1 MVRNIFIDESA
12 RDVED
17 DWEEEQDEEDNDGEE
32 LNERVSVNQT
42 SSLLRI
48 RSEAVCVA
56 DGGTPHD
63 QANIASGEIT
73 RPFATSIASKSAP
86 SSHGPSFGRPGSSE
100 ASSSSLRTI
109 ELVQSKAPALSIA
122 PPFCTPSTPVS
133 LQRVAR
139 TSETG
144 QWQCKHRSLEWTRIQ
159 SGTYRNDIGLIVDVA
174 ENVATTYV
182 VPRIGD
188 PDAPRRRGS
197 KRFFTSKEVR
207 RYVRSGRDFTYENSL
222 GFDRW
227 TLGRGHTRIFKC
239 GFEVLSLKT
248 GYSGPGELP
257 TVEEF
262 QLFYTNHCPHL
273 DTQEGLELLERTAR
287 LLLPPISPREHCEIV
302 GGPLFGSVCQAIWWR
317 PGLVSTWA
325 LWHSSSM
332 SRMQTVTALDVESC
346 SEVTF
351 LKDFLVF
358 HNEAFTPMGDDAHR
372 WLSVGHINRA
382 PNGVQIGDM
391 CEVIRGPEAGA
402 KGRLIDKIGR
412 PSSVAYDSYRMTYGL
427 ELDGRRQG
435 NKGIGGGRWP
445 VYKIHWLPGH
455 CDWYPPFEGFTRM
468 VASSGQW
475 MSLCASSTILLYFQK
490 LPTSSMLTKSGVYCS
505 TSRKWV
511 KLEDA
516 IRPNRRGI
524 TMVYEKEGAPQR
536 PLMRARTPPAPP
548 LPSQYLGSVWDPDP
562 QKTNG
567 CELSKWIEWFP
578 ALASALPTP
587 GLLVKL
593 EAPFIMFHGNPNVWR
608 IMKLNGSAAPSL
620 VYGVEGVFSFP
631 IEHPTEVPPDRML
644 PLRPSEV
651 QRPYEALVVHRR
663 HEFFGRVVL
672 VKPCDSPHRNMR
684 QGPLE
689 CGRDTIEITLHGED
703 ATAFPIGK
711 ECVYSPD
718 LMERVF
724 GDGQPP
730 AAPMKRCTRCASLTL
745 TALIF
750 CQGDW
755 GGGGGKRDVMWFEDT
770 DKTRLPSKSGTS
782 SSSASLKAEE
792 WKKKGG
798 YIDLYVQIEGRF
810 SGNGCRI
817 LLGHPDNNVP
827 LDVGYKDPGLIP
839 VLQLSRAADNSDG
852 TQDPLVSARHTRFG
866 SWQPHRLVIGR
877 FTYPRTP
884 ECDPNT
890 FTLSS
895 SGAHREHQPAP
906 TNSSSLLTTLPLLP
920 HQFKRELAQVF
931 PLDLQSSN
939 SPVQPYIWLLPSA
952 YQTLSPPPWSPN
964 FPVMADTITRRG
976 MHRWCET
983 CAPQYDGVPKVI
995 SATILKPDH
1004 HTDDSYDF
1012 DDIHDAVIYIL
1023 SSGTAYRETD
1033 VAVTAALPALIC
1045 SEALSLN

>member
-42 SSLLRI
+42 ST
-48 RSEAVCVA
+48 SEANSTTEDDLSATNRARWISVVDVIASAYAAEPATHSIGSSCVA

-109 ELVQSKAPALSIA
+109 ELVQSKAPALSM
-122 PPFCTPSTPVS
+122 PRPFVPLPHQYLYSGWLGP
-133 LQRVAR
+133 QRQDNGMQTLNA
-139 TSETG
+139 SALLLSS
-144 QWQCKHRSLEWTRIQ
+144 RSLEWTRIQ

-287 LLLPPISPREHCEIV
+287 LLLPPISPRERCEIV
-302 GGPLFGSVCQAIWWR
+302 GGPLFGSVCTVTGPSHNEHELDVVVLGGPHASVPACLLRRFFR
-317 PGLVSTWA
+317 PGDLVEARLGFHVGTVA
-325 LWHSSSM
+325 FVVDV
-332 SRMQTVTALDVESC
+332 QDATVTALDVESC

-427 ELDGRRQG
+427 ELDVAD
-435 NKGIGGGRWP
+435 KGTRALVEVDGQYRLIIAPTKDLKLLTEYMPLTGADVSRLVGSHPHLSTIIP
-445 VYKIHWLPGH
+445 VQTMLDDLP
-455 CDWYPPFEGFTRM
+455 DRFTRFIGYRVTVIGTHHLKGSQGWLRAVSM
-468 VASSGQW
+468 DVAVCELDHSAVFSKATHQ
-475 MSLCASSTILLYFQK
+475 LHVDKI
-490 LPTSSMLTKSGVYCS
+490 GVYCS

-672 VKPCDSPHRNMR
+672 VKPCDSPRVWVVSLPTGKDKR
-684 QGPLE
+684 KFRLE
-689 CGRDTIEITLHGED
+689 DEDLVLYGRL
-703 ATAFPIGK
+703 
-711 ECVYSPD
+711 
-718 LMERVF
+718 
-724 GDGQPP
+724 
-730 AAPMKRCTRCASLTL
+730 
-745 TALIF
+745 
-750 CQGDW
+750 
-755 GGGGGKRDVMWFEDT
+755 
-770 DKTRLPSKSGTS
+770 
-782 SSSASLKAEE
+782 
-792 WKKKGG
+792 
-798 YIDLYVQIEGRF
+798 
-810 SGNGCRI
+810 
-817 LLGHPDNNVP
+817 
-827 LDVGYKDPGLIP
+827 
-839 VLQLSRAADNSDG
+839 
-852 TQDPLVSARHTRFG
+852 
-866 SWQPHRLVIGR
+866 
-877 FTYPRTP
+877 
-884 ECDPNT
+884 
-890 FTLSS
+890 
-895 SGAHREHQPAP
+895 
-906 TNSSSLLTTLPLLP
+906 
-920 HQFKRELAQVF
+920 
-931 PLDLQSSN
+931 
-939 SPVQPYIWLLPSA
+939 
-952 YQTLSPPPWSPN
+952 
-964 FPVMADTITRRG
+964 
-976 MHRWCET
+976 
-983 CAPQYDGVPKVI
+983 
-995 SATILKPDH
+995 
-1004 HTDDSYDF
+1004 
-1012 DDIHDAVIYIL
+1012 
-1023 SSGTAYRETD
+1023 
-1033 VAVTAALPALIC
+1033 
-1045 SEALSLN
+1045 

>member
-1 MVRNIFIDESA
+1 MPAFIDESA

-17 DWEEEQDEEDNDGEE
+17 DWKRNRIEEDNDGEE
-32 LNERVSVNQT
+32 LNERVSVNKT

-48 RSEAVCVA
+48 RSEAVA
-56 DGGTPHD
+56 WPTEAHLHD
-63 QANIASGEIT
+63 QANIASGEIK

-86 SSHGPSFGRPGSSE
+86 SSLNSE
-100 ASSSSLRTI
+100 ALRHPAPLSGPSSSSNQRHPLCLCPR
-109 ELVQSKAPALSIA
+109 
-122 PPFCTPSTPVS
+122 PFVPPSTQVS

-144 QWQCKHRSLEWTRIQ
+144 QWHANS
-159 SGTYRNDIGLIVDVA
+159 TYRNDIGLIVDVA

-197 KRFFTSKEVR
+197 KRFFTSKEVQ

-227 TLGRGHTRIFKC
+227 TLGEATPAIFKC

-287 LLLPPISPREHCEIV
+287 LLLPPISPRERCEIARRSG
-302 GGPLFGSVCQAIWWR
+302 GGPAWFPRGHCGIR
-317 PGLVSTWA
+317 RRCPGC
-325 LWHSSSM
+325 
-332 SRMQTVTALDVESC
+332 TVTALDVESC

-427 ELDGRRQG
+427 ELDVAD
-435 NKGIGGGRWP
+435 KGTRALVEVDGQYRLIIAPTKDLKLLTEYMPLTGADVSRLVGSHPHLSTIIP
-445 VYKIHWLPGH
+445 VQTMLDDLP
-455 CDWYPPFEGFTRM
+455 DRFTRFIGYRVTVIGTHHLKGSQGWLRAVSM
-468 VASSGQW
+468 DVAVCELDHSAVFSKATHQ
-475 MSLCASSTILLYFQK
+475 LHVDKI
-490 LPTSSMLTKSGVYCS
+490 GVYCS

-524 TMVYEKEGAPQR
+524 TMVYEKEVP
-536 PLMRARTPPAPP
+536 
-548 LPSQYLGSVWDPDP
+548 GSVWDPDP

-620 VYGVEGVFSFP
+620 VYGVEGVLVSLSSTLQRSRP
-631 IEHPTEVPPDRML
+631 IECCHF
-644 PLRPSEV
+644 RPSEV

-672 VKPCDSPHRNMR
+672 VKPCDSPRVWVVSLPTGKDKR
-684 QGPLE
+684 KFRLE
-689 CGRDTIEITLHGED
+689 DEDLVLYGRFMTIE
-703 ATAFPIGK
+703 
-711 ECVYSPD
+711 
-718 LMERVF
+718 
-724 GDGQPP
+724 
-730 AAPMKRCTRCASLTL
+730 
-745 TALIF
+745 AL
-750 CQGDW
+750 
-755 GGGGGKRDVMWFEDT
+755 
-770 DKTRLPSKSGTS
+770 
-782 SSSASLKAEE
+782 
-792 WKKKGG
+792 
-798 YIDLYVQIEGRF
+798 YI
-810 SGNGCRI
+810 S
-817 LLGHPDNNVP
+817 
-827 LDVGYKDPGLIP
+827 
-839 VLQLSRAADNSDG
+839 
-852 TQDPLVSARHTRFG
+852 
-866 SWQPHRLVIGR
+866 
-877 FTYPRTP
+877 YP
-884 ECDPNT
+884 
-890 FTLSS
+890 F
-895 SGAHREHQPAP
+895 
-906 TNSSSLLTTLPLLP
+906 
-920 HQFKRELAQVF
+920 
-931 PLDLQSSN
+931 
-939 SPVQPYIWLLPSA
+939 
-952 YQTLSPPPWSPN
+952 
-964 FPVMADTITRRG
+964 
-976 MHRWCET
+976 
-983 CAPQYDGVPKVI
+983 
-995 SATILKPDH
+995 
-1004 HTDDSYDF
+1004 
-1012 DDIHDAVIYIL
+1012 
-1023 SSGTAYRETD
+1023 
-1033 VAVTAALPALIC
+1033 
-1045 SEALSLN
+1045 

>member
-42 SSLLRI
+42 ST
-48 RSEAVCVA
+48 SEANSTTEDDLSATNRARWISVVDVIASAYAAEPATHSIGSSCVA
-56 DGGTPHD
+56 NGGTPHD

-109 ELVQSKAPALSIA
+109 ELVQSKAPALSM
-122 PPFCTPSTPVS
+122 PRPFVPLPHQYLYSGWLGP
-133 LQRVAR
+133 QRQDNGMQTLNA
-139 TSETG
+139 SALLLSS
-144 QWQCKHRSLEWTRIQ
+144 RSLEWTRIQ

-287 LLLPPISPREHCEIV
+287 LLLPPISPRERCEIV
-302 GGPLFGSVCQAIWWR
+302 GGPLFGSVCTVTGPSHNEHELDVVVLGGPHASVPACLLRRFFR
-317 PGLVSTWA
+317 PGDLVEARLGFHVGTVA
-325 LWHSSSM
+325 FVVDV
-332 SRMQTVTALDVESC
+332 QDATVTALDVESC

-427 ELDGRRQG
+427 ELDVAD
-435 NKGIGGGRWP
+435 KGTRALVEVDGQYRLIIAPTKDLKLLTEYMPLTGADVSRLVGSHPHLSTIIP
-445 VYKIHWLPGH
+445 VYEIHWLPGH

-468 VASSGQW
+468 V
-475 MSLCASSTILLYFQK
+475 
-490 LPTSSMLTKSGVYCS
+490 LPTSSMLTKSGFIALHLV
-505 TSRKWV
+505 
-511 KLEDA
+511 
-516 IRPNRRGI
+516 NGRGI

-672 VKPCDSPHRNMR
+672 VKPCDSPRVWVVSLPTGKDKR
-684 QGPLE
+684 KFRLE
-689 CGRDTIEITLHGED
+689 DEDLVLYGRL
-703 ATAFPIGK
+703 
-711 ECVYSPD
+711 
-718 LMERVF
+718 
-724 GDGQPP
+724 
-730 AAPMKRCTRCASLTL
+730 
-745 TALIF
+745 
-750 CQGDW
+750 
-755 GGGGGKRDVMWFEDT
+755 
-770 DKTRLPSKSGTS
+770 
-782 SSSASLKAEE
+782 
-792 WKKKGG
+792 
-798 YIDLYVQIEGRF
+798 
-810 SGNGCRI
+810 
-817 LLGHPDNNVP
+817 
-827 LDVGYKDPGLIP
+827 
-839 VLQLSRAADNSDG
+839 
-852 TQDPLVSARHTRFG
+852 
-866 SWQPHRLVIGR
+866 
-877 FTYPRTP
+877 
-884 ECDPNT
+884 
-890 FTLSS
+890 
-895 SGAHREHQPAP
+895 
-906 TNSSSLLTTLPLLP
+906 
-920 HQFKRELAQVF
+920 
-931 PLDLQSSN
+931 
-939 SPVQPYIWLLPSA
+939 
-952 YQTLSPPPWSPN
+952 
-964 FPVMADTITRRG
+964 
-976 MHRWCET
+976 
-983 CAPQYDGVPKVI
+983 
-995 SATILKPDH
+995 
-1004 HTDDSYDF
+1004 
-1012 DDIHDAVIYIL
+1012 
-1023 SSGTAYRETD
+1023 
-1033 VAVTAALPALIC
+1033 
-1045 SEALSLN
+1045 

>member
-1 MVRNIFIDESA
+1 MTLLPCLRPQLLLEEAFGLDRGSRDASSRYEPPVADTAAVTVTVPRCPNSFLSRLIAHEAVLTLRFVLWMPRLDLVIRFVLDPLYAPIIPLFFIDESA

-17 DWEEEQDEEDNDGEE
+17 DWERNRMKRITTGEE

-42 SSLLRI
+42 SKMISQQLTGHDGYQWLTFI
-48 RSEAVCVA
+48 ASAYAAEPATHSIGSSCVA

-109 ELVQSKAPALSIA
+109 ELVQSKAPALSM
-122 PPFCTPSTPVS
+122 PRPFVPLPHQYLYSGWLGP
-133 LQRVAR
+133 QRQDNGMQTLNA
-139 TSETG
+139 SALLLSS
-144 QWQCKHRSLEWTRIQ
+144 RSLEWTRIQ

-174 ENVATTYV
+174 EKCDV
-182 VPRIGD
+182 V
-188 PDAPRRRGS
+188 

-287 LLLPPISPREHCEIV
+287 LLLPPISPRERCEIV
-302 GGPLFGSVCQAIWWR
+302 GGPLFGSVCTVTGPSHNEHELDVVVLGGPHASVPACLLRRFFR
-317 PGLVSTWA
+317 PGDLVEARLGFHVGTVA
-325 LWHSSSM
+325 FVVDV
-332 SRMQTVTALDVESC
+332 QDATVTALDVESC

-427 ELDGRRQG
+427 ELDVAD
-435 NKGIGGGRWP
+435 KGTRALVEVDGQYRLIIAPTKDLKLLTEYMPLTGADVSRLVGSHPHLSTIIP
-445 VYKIHWLPGH
+445 VQTMLDDLP
-455 CDWYPPFEGFTRM
+455 DRFTRFIGYRVTVIGTHHLKGSQGWLRAVSM
-468 VASSGQW
+468 DVAVCELDHSAVFSKATHQ
-475 MSLCASSTILLYFQK
+475 LHVDKI
-490 LPTSSMLTKSGVYCS
+490 GVYCS

-672 VKPCDSPHRNMR
+672 VKPCDSPRVWVVSLPTGKDKR
-684 QGPLE
+684 KFRLE
-689 CGRDTIEITLHGED
+689 DEDLVLYGRL
-703 ATAFPIGK
+703 
-711 ECVYSPD
+711 
-718 LMERVF
+718 
-724 GDGQPP
+724 
-730 AAPMKRCTRCASLTL
+730 
-745 TALIF
+745 
-750 CQGDW
+750 
-755 GGGGGKRDVMWFEDT
+755 
-770 DKTRLPSKSGTS
+770 
-782 SSSASLKAEE
+782 
-792 WKKKGG
+792 
-798 YIDLYVQIEGRF
+798 
-810 SGNGCRI
+810 
-817 LLGHPDNNVP
+817 
-827 LDVGYKDPGLIP
+827 
-839 VLQLSRAADNSDG
+839 
-852 TQDPLVSARHTRFG
+852 
-866 SWQPHRLVIGR
+866 
-877 FTYPRTP
+877 
-884 ECDPNT
+884 
-890 FTLSS
+890 
-895 SGAHREHQPAP
+895 
-906 TNSSSLLTTLPLLP
+906 
-920 HQFKRELAQVF
+920 
-931 PLDLQSSN
+931 
-939 SPVQPYIWLLPSA
+939 
-952 YQTLSPPPWSPN
+952 
-964 FPVMADTITRRG
+964 
-976 MHRWCET
+976 
-983 CAPQYDGVPKVI
+983 
-995 SATILKPDH
+995 
-1004 HTDDSYDF
+1004 
-1012 DDIHDAVIYIL
+1012 
-1023 SSGTAYRETD
+1023 
-1033 VAVTAALPALIC
+1033 
-1045 SEALSLN
+1045 